1 MLTLILHF
9 AYTFRQK
16 AQHKKHPIKT
26 IEQAE
31 SRSILVHT
39 NGKFYG
45 VLTV

>member
-16 AQHKKHPIKT
+16 AQHKKQKAKT
-26 IEQAE
+26 TEQTE
-31 SRSILVHT
+31 SRSILIHT
-39 NGKFYG
+39 NGRFYG